1 MDKKIKQIQ
10 ENRRKIKKDIYTEIY
25 SQFSRRIL
33 IAVENNH
40 PQIFLTVPE
49 FLVGHPIYD
58 RTKATAYIKRQL
70 ENGKFKVMQV
80 NEYELY
86 ISFAKT
92 KTKTKRETKTPE
104 EDDETGFPTLVNL
117 RKAANKLR

>member
-58 RTKATAYIKRQL
+58 RTKATAYVKRQL

-92 KTKTKRETKTPE
+92 KTKSKRETKAPE
-104 EDDETGFPTLVNL
+104 EDDETEFPTLVNL

>member
-10 ENRRKIKKDIYTEIY
+10 EARCKIKKAIYTEIY
-25 SQFSRRIL
+25 EQFSRRIL

-40 PQIFLTVPE
+40 SQIFLTVPE
-49 FLVGHPIYD
+49 FLIGHPIYD
-58 RTKATAYIKRQL
+58 RTKATSYIKRQL
-70 ENGKFKVMQV
+70 ENSKFVVVQV

-92 KTKTKRETKTPE
+92 KSKKKNKVSE
-104 EDDETGFPTLVNL
+104 EDEATGFPTLVNL

>member
-10 ENRRKIKKDIYTEIY
+10 EARRNIKKAIYTEIY
-25 SQFSRRIL
+25 EQFSRRIL

-40 PQIFLTVPE
+40 HQIFLTVPE

-58 RTKATAYIKRQL
+58 RTKATAYTKRQL
-70 ENGKFKVMQV
+70 ENGKFVVVQV

-92 KTKTKRETKTPE
+92 KSKKKARVSE
-104 EDDETGFPTLVNL
+104 EDEDAMGFPTLINL

>member
-58 RTKATAYIKRQL
+58 RTKATAYVKRQL

-92 KTKTKRETKTPE
+92 KTKSKRETKAPE

>member
-10 ENRRKIKKDIYTEIY
+10 ENRRKIKKAIYTEIY

-58 RTKATAYIKRQL
+58 RTKATAYVKRQL

-86 ISFAKT
+86 ISFAKSKT
-92 KTKTKRETKTPE
+92 KTKTKAPPPPE
-104 EDDETGFPTLVNL
+104 EDDMGFPTLVNL

>member
-10 ENRRKIKKDIYTEIY
+10 ENKRKIKKDIYTEIY
-25 SQFSRRIL
+25 EQFSRRIL

-58 RTKATAYIKRQL
+58 RTKATAYTKRQL
-70 ENGKFKVMQV
+70 ENSKFEVIKV
-80 NEYELY
+80 NEFELY

-92 KTKTKRETKTPE
+92 KSKKKLPP
-104 EDDETGFPTLVNL
+104 EDDDDGFPTLINL
-117 RKAANKLR
+117 RKTANKLR